1 MAITLGQKISTLR
14 KEKGITQEGLSERLG
29 VSPQAVSKWENDISS
44 PDISLLVVLAE
55 ILGVSV
61 DQLLSR
67 EEKKTV
73 HLVPE
78 EERKKVEDMMLRI
91 IINSA
96 DGDKIRVNLPMS
108 LVTAGLELGME
119 MPQVSGNENLKDIDL
134 SKVIEMVD
142 KGVVGKLVEM
152 ESAEG
157 DIIEIEVE

>member
-44 PDISLLVVLAE
+44 PDISLLVELAE

>member
-44 PDISLLVVLAE
+44 PDISLLVELAE

-61 DQLLSR
+61 DQILSR